1 MIKNIIAI
9 YPGRFQPFGKHH
21 AAAFK
26 WLQQQFGQANAYI
39 VTSDKVDPPKSP
51 FDFNEKKAI
60 ISQYGFTNIVQVKNP
75 YKAEE
80 LMNDLNPSD
89 TAVVF
94 MVGEKDMQEDPRFKI
109 GQKKDGS
116 PSYFQVYKDNKSNL
130 QGFDKHGYLV
140 TAPHISI
147 AIPGYG
153 EMSGTELRNVLGT
166 KTVSRDEKKK
176 IFKDVFGWYDEQ
188 TANMIFDKLEPLT
201 ESIFTKNWWAR
212 VFESINT
219 ESVLTEET
227 IYDKIKTKA
236 KDIIKKVKQ
245 ENNETKLAFL
255 KLLKAAKGDLT
266 LSDSDK
272 LEIGNQMKD
281 VLKML
286 GLATIA
292 IVPGGSIAAVLI
304 KLFKQEHLITP
315 SAFMAEASL
324 KPNIWSD
331 FNLASL
337 SKEDMDIVWQMYSDT
352 YAKAGLDFSAND
364 ASELQTKYKAVYLKD
379 IDNDTIADAFII
391 YKPTAFGNKISLLG
405 TNNKKEAKKSMLA
418 QLFKLLK
425 TRGWFIEASMK
436 MEDILSAKSDI
447 PAITNEKIIQAMV
460 GAKGIEI
467 VKNGYYKRKLSK
479 VDKTIVKR
487 LYGTP
492 KTDSIQEG
500 NIVPGYTITPGG
512 LEEGK
517 QVGPL
522 YHYTSADGLKG
533 ILSSNRI
540 NASEEYYLGNNLY
553 YISFTRNKNFHNKGY
568 KFGVKTEY
576 RITLDGNKLSNR
588 YKIIPFAYKPGWN
601 YEDNWEYDWLEDE
614 PENVVRDF
622 FNNTGDYDEQEERI
636 SFKSPKDGIDN
647 IKNYILAVYKVEDLQ
662 EVNLDNIYQTALT
675 QTEKEALELVDKNWN
690 EFGGEECNNGFCDI
704 FAKNL
709 KKHLPGSKIMSTED
723 PRNNT
728 LGHVWVEYKGKYFDA
743 ETPNGVDSWKQLP
756 WMIEF
761 YSKNNSYPT
770 DIENL
775 NEIGDASAKSY
786 PFTSDTDPSKL
797 VDTAKKFHETNTS
810 HTYYQT
816 KLTYKFKTNKANYIV
831 NFTVS
836 MERKRYIN
844 FTGAPNF
851 KPGPPYDTYVEV
863 GFNID
868 GESEE
873 RNTNL
878 NEQFSVLSTVTKII
892 FDFIDKLN
900 KAGGNLTILYIGAKN
915 DTDATSKLDSKRGK
929 LYAAYLK
936 KNLAKL
942 PNYDTR
948 EHTNSDGSEYIQ
960 IYKKGTTNEVST
972 NIKTFATKQVEEN
985 LELATPST
993 LQSIANKHRI
1003 SINHIKNQLQQ
1014 GLRIE
1019 KERTKNVTDA
1029 IRIAL
1034 QRIFKDPD
1042 YYVKLKILSLED
1054 IESTVILPTVIEAI
1068 INNMVVCNG
1077 CGWTW
1082 KLSDGGKDPYLCHK
1096 CRTDNTPKFTSKSLD
1111 TNYISE
1117 VGEANLKPYKWEEVD
1132 RESYSIYIRFI
1143 TDSETQYNV
1152 DVTTDTYQGIP
1163 ILNIEFTAKPKGAE
1177 GSSSRIVVNKG
1188 EMYKVMATIVDIIK
1202 KYLKKSKAKGITYYP
1217 SKKSSEDFGTQRDM
1231 LYKAFISKAIPGVK
1245 FEPIS
1250 SGLYGDGIVALLPD
1264 AVTEGYM
1271 GVEQTKKHNAKLD
1284 KLKNFLNTN
1293 IGREFVYDFD
1303 MYPKTVVGV
1312 GVQESAKFIPS
1323 SLGKKLI
1330 SDGGA
1335 AGHMA
1340 HPFNIDWVK
1349 NGKDLLEVFKM
1360 AVEYLKN
1367 GPGAVKID
1375 GLNASIRL
1383 IELDGKKQF
1392 VLDRGSQKDL
1402 DIRGITKADL
1412 LDRFGNGHG
1421 MITIGGK
1428 VLDIFNDALNATSTD
1443 LKQLGLWNDPNL
1455 MFNLEYVS
1463 GTSNVIEYGNNFL
1476 AIHGLLEIT
1485 RQPNAKTGK
1494 PGARVSKEV
1503 VYNEDVMQNYIDKLA
1518 VFAQK
1523 QGYEVVGSVPT
1534 ELTSD
1539 PNFTKV
1545 LSEKVAINYGNG
1557 KTETKPLSQWLS
1569 TIKVPET
1576 QTIKLTNGKTV
1587 NALSKAVLNAVLEGI
1602 PLNEFVADVKD
1613 IPLAID
1619 GAITYI
1625 ATAKLGDEVLK
1636 NLDSKLGSVADHEGV
1651 VIRDERIYNKPF
1663 KLTGQFIITGQTS
1676 QFQK

>member
-166 KTVSRDEKKK
+166 KTVARDEKKK

-201 ESIFTKNWWAR
+201 ESIFTKNWWSH

-227 IYDKIKTKA
+227 IYNKIKAKA

-245 ENNETKLAFL
+245 ENSETKAAFL

-266 LSDSDK
+266 LSDADK
-272 LEIGNQMKD
+272 TEIGDQMKD

-364 ASELQTKYKAVYLKD
+364 VRELQTKYKAVYLKD

-425 TRGWFIEASMK
+425 TQGWFIEASMK

-447 PAITNEKIIQAMV
+447 SAITNEKTIQAMV

-492 KTDSIQEG
+492 TTDSIQEG
-500 NIVPGYTITPGG
+500 NIVPEYTITPGG

-517 QVGPL
+517 QVGLL

-540 NASEEYYLGNNLY
+540 NASEEYYLGNDLY

-601 YEDNWEYDWLEDE
+601 YEDNWEYNWLEDE
-614 PENVVRDF
+614 HENVVRDF

-647 IKNYILAVYKVEDLQ
+647 IKDYILTVDKVEDLQ
-662 EVNLDNIYQTALT
+662 EDRKKKSDPKTGT
-675 QTEKEALELVDKNWN
+675 GEKPK
-690 EFGGEECNNGFCDI
+690 
-704 FAKNL
+704 
-709 KKHLPGSKIMSTED
+709 GSG
-723 PRNNT
+723 RR
-728 LGHVWVEYKGKYFDA
+728 LY
-743 ETPNGVDSWKQLP
+743 
-756 WMIEF
+756 
-761 YSKNNSYPT
+761 T
-770 DIENL
+770 DEN
-775 NEIGDASAKSY
+775 
-786 PFTSDTDPSKL
+786 P
-797 VDTAKKFHETNTS
+797 
-810 HTYYQT
+810 
-816 KLTYKFKTNKANYIV
+816 
-831 NFTVS
+831 
-836 MERKRYIN
+836 
-844 FTGAPNF
+844 
-851 KPGPPYDTYVEV
+851 
-863 GFNID
+863 
-868 GESEE
+868 
-873 RNTNL
+873 
-878 NEQFSVLSTVTKII
+878 
-892 FDFIDKLN
+892 
-900 KAGGNLTILYIGAKN
+900 N
-915 DTDATSKLDSKRGK
+915 DT
-929 LYAAYLK
+929 
-936 KNLAKL
+936 
-942 PNYDTR
+942 
-948 EHTNSDGSEYIQ
+948 
-960 IYKKGTTNEVST
+960 VST

-1096 CRTDNTPKFTSKSLD
+1096 CRTDNTPKSTSKSLD

-1117 VGEANLKPYKWEEVD
+1117 VGEANIKPYKWKEVD
-1132 RESYSIYIRFI
+1132 REGYFIYTQFI
-1143 TDSETQYNV
+1143 TDSETQYDV
-1152 DVTTDTYQGIP
+1152 DLKSTNYIDDNLKNLRTIE
-1163 ILNIEFTAKPKGAE
+1163 IEFSAKPKGAE
-1177 GSSSRIVVNKG
+1177 GGSAKIVVNKG
-1188 EMYKVMATIVDIIK
+1188 ELYKVMATVTDIVKTYI
-1202 KYLKKSKAKGITYYP
+1202 KKSKAQVIIYSP
-1217 SKKSSEDFGTQRDM
+1217 SKKSNEENFGIQRDN
-1231 LYKAFISKAIPGVK
+1231 LYKAFINKAYPGTK
-1245 FEPIS
+1245 FEKIRN
-1250 SGLYGDGIVALLPD
+1250 LILATLPD

-1271 GVEQTKKHNAKLD
+1271 GVEQTKKHHAKLD

-1412 LDRFGNGHG
+1412 LDRFGDGHG

-1503 VYNEDVMQNYIDKLA
+1503 VYNEDVMQTYIDKLA

-1534 ELTSD
+1534 ELTSE